1 MNEEIRKIV
10 NGYISDG
17 DYEKALSLLTN
28 LPLEDDAD
36 KTLLESCKYSFA

>member
-10 NGYISDG
+10 SGYIDDG

-28 LPLEDDAD
+28 LPLEDEQD
-36 KTLLESCKYSFA
+36 KLFMGLTLSQRF